1 MRQLDKPVVFLSD
14 AIIGLRDEI
23 KILRQVLD
31 EVREELS
38 WANNNAPDLL
48 SQADARNASHRITS
62 MPLDLTARDFP
73 SFDGSRKHS
82 K

>member
-1 MRQLDKPVVFLSD
+1 MKQLDKPVVFLSD

-48 SQADARNASHRITS
+48 SQADARNAMHRITS
-62 MPLDLTARDFP
+62 LPLDPTARDFP
-73 SFDGSRKHS
+73 SSDGLRKHS

>member
-1 MRQLDKPVVFLSD
+1 MKQLDKPVVFLSD

-38 WANNNAPDLL
+38 WANNNAHDLL
-48 SQADARNASHRITS
+48 SQADAHNAIHRITS
-62 MPLDLTARDFP
+62 MLLDLTARDFP
-73 SFDGSRKHS
+73 SSDGSRKHS
-82 K
+82 E

>member
-38 WANNNAPDLL
+38 WANNNAHDLL

-62 MPLDLTARDFP
+62 MPLDPTARDFP

>member
-1 MRQLDKPVVFLSD
+1 MKQLDKPVVLLSD
-14 AIIGLRDEI
+14 AIIDLRDEI

-48 SQADARNASHRITS
+48 SQVDARNAMHRITS
-62 MPLDLTARDFP
+62 LPLDPTARDFP
-73 SFDGSRKHS
+73 SSDGLRKHS